1 MTTFATHGDL
11 LKLLYA
17 AFGVLPRKE
26 AGAEDFDE
34 TSKKSLQTRLNRL
47 ARESGALVDN
57 YRQAIETFRSLM
69 AQYLPNPIHMDSLS
83 MVVGD
88 LEAVYAGMIREEGTY
103 LDRRESLKYFISA
116 KAVPNFVLA
125 LNRSLLLCDAYQE
138 DGLWDDDP
146 LWYLPTRAANGKL
159 TMPLA
164 KAMRWAYAY
173 SGCSQRQF
181 HYPRAPDAKP
191 APVLE
196 QNLDNAVR
204 WTGARQMPS
213 LPALLT
219 NFQES
224 FAALQA
230 HGCTVDPARQRRI
243 LTTLVFARLASYL
256 ATALRDDCGSTY
268 LDDVCGQIRQLTGL
282 LHREVQEFIAEVAP
296 HIDRKPPE
304 TRFATWLRECLKH
317 EQHVRWK
324 TSMAA
329 AELLELRKA
338 TPGGSF
344 DPEILTRMTRKF
356 GGFAVHANLDCL
368 RRVDANTV
376 PQGFSELLFT
386 GRDLRRSPDTT
397 LAQIDEFER
406 RVHAAGLQ
414 EALCWLPPWLRGAY
428 YYRRDDFASAF
439 GHYKSAFRLAK
450 YRAGSYQ
457 YTLVNQYVELA
468 CKNDDEVAIRQGV
481 DWAAYIGEELRWLR
495 DKEPTQDNLDTM
507 RFMMKKANY
516 AHQL

>member
-1 MTTFATHGDL
+1 MTAFATHGDL

-26 AGAEDFDE
+26 AGADDFDE
-34 TSKKSLQTRLNRL
+34 TSKKNLQTRLSRL

-57 YRQAIETFRSLM
+57 YRQAVEAFRSLM
-69 AQYLPNPIHMDSLS
+69 AQYLPTPIHMDGLG
-83 MVVGD
+83 MVLGD
-88 LEAVYAGMIREEGTY
+88 LDAVYGGMIREEGTY
-103 LDRRESLKYFISA
+103 LDRRESLKYFISI
-116 KAVPNFVLA
+116 KAVPNFVIA
-125 LNRSLLLCDAYQE
+125 LNRSLLLCHACQD
-138 DGLWDDDP
+138 DGLWDSDP
-146 LWYLPTRAANGKL
+146 FWYLPTRTTDGRL

-181 HYPRAPDAKP
+181 HYPRAPDSRP
-191 APVLE
+191 APALE
-196 QNLDNAVR
+196 QNLGNAVR
-204 WTGARQMPS
+204 WIAAKRLPS
-213 LPALLT
+213 LPALLA

-230 HGCTVDPARQRRI
+230 HDRAVDPARQRRI
-243 LTTLVFARLASYL
+243 LTTLVFARLATYL
-256 ATALRDDCGSTY
+256 ATTLRDECGDAY
-268 LDDVCGQIRQLTGL
+268 LEDVCAQIRQLTGL
-282 LHREVQEFIAEVAP
+282 LQHEVQEFVAEVAP

-304 TRFATWLRECLKH
+304 RFDTWLRECLKH
-317 EQHVRWK
+317 EQHVRRK
-324 TSMAA
+324 VSVAA
-329 AELLELRKA
+329 AELLALREA
-338 TPGGSF
+338 APEGPF
-344 DPEILTRMTRKF
+344 DPRSVEALTRRL
-356 GGFAVHANLDCL
+356 GRFAVHANLDCL
-368 RRVDANTV
+368 RRLDANAV
-376 PQGFSELLFT
+376 PQGFAELLFT

-397 LAQIDEFER
+397 MARIDEFER
-406 RVHAAGLQ
+406 LVHAAGLQ
-414 EALCWLPPWLRGAY
+414 EALCWLAPWLRGAY
-428 YYRRDDFASAF
+428 YYRREDFAAAF
-439 GHYKSAFRLAK
+439 SHYKSAFHLAK

-495 DKEPTQDNLDTM
+495 DKEPTQVNLGAM